1 MTQTKQQEVIV
12 ALLILSQSPQN
23 QISNTE
29 KHSAEHGTITCFC
42 GLKLENIDFSAPSS
56 EQNGSSAEPFGSV
69 AAPAFLQLDRCF
81 WRWRQ
86 EAKHCVYPDR

>member
-1 MTQTKQQEVIV
+1 VTQTRNKKIIF
-12 ALLILSQSPQN
+12 ALLIHSQSPQN

-42 GLKLENIDFSAPSS
+42 GSKLENIDFSALSS
-56 EQNGSSAEPFGSV
+56 EQNGSSAEQSGSV
-69 AAPAFLQLDRCF
+69 AAPAFLQLDCCF